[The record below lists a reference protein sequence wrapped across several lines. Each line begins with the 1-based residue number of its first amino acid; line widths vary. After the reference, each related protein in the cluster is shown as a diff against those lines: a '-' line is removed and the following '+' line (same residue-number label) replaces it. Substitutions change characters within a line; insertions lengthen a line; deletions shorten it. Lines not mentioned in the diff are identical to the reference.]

1 MCDFIRNEERCM
13 AKDAIKQLEKNVE
26 ELLRSAYDLREENK
40 LLKAKQAR
48 WLEERDTLIAQRQQA
63 RQGIDSMIERL
74 KAVDDVL

>member
-1 MCDFIRNEERCM
+1 M

-40 LLKAKQAR
+40 LLKAKQVR